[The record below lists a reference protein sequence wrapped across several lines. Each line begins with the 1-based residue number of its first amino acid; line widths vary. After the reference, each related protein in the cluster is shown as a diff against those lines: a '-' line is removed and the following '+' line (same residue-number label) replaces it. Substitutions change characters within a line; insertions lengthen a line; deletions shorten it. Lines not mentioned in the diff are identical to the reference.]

1 MSNLSQKNTSKTPM
15 IVKQIVL
22 VFIVFAVAVF
32 VTYRLKVSRKPQHKK
47 IPKAVAPLVEVIK
60 VKPQTVNILINGYG
74 QVQPT
79 HEAQIVAQI
88 SGEILSLSI
97 NDGDFFKK
105 DQDLV
110 VIDPRDYELALES
123 AKAKIA
129 AAKVK
134 LELEKAEALVAKQEW
149 QELNPDKKP
158 SSDLVFRVPQIKNAQ
173 ANLLSGESMVAKAK
187 LDLERTRISA
197 PFDGRVVKKF
207 VDLGQYVA
215 RGTPLARVYSS
226 DSLEVDVPLE
236 NSKLAWI
243 KAGPD
248 GSNVVVHTKFAGK
261 DSSWSGRLVRT
272 AGKIDSMTRMVHV
285 FVEVDNPFEVVD
297 GNAMLTPGMFVEV
310 DIQGAP
316 LKNAFVLPRRAVR
329 GRDSV
334 WVVKDG
340 KLDIRKVVV
349 AMSNK
354 DVSYITDGLDDSDV
368 VVTSTIEAAVNGMNL
383 RCELEST
390 DTTSGAIK

>member
-1 MSNLSQKNTSKTPM
+1 MSDISEKKTSKTQM
-15 IVKQIVL
+15 VVKQLIM
-22 VFIVFAVAVF
+22 VFIVFALAAF
-32 VTYRLKVSRKPQHKK
+32 ATYKLKASRKPQHKIK
-47 IPKAVAPLVEVIK
+47 PKAVAPLVEAIK

-74 QVQPT
+74 QVRPI
-79 HEAQIVAQI
+79 HEAQIVAQV

-105 DQDLV
+105 GQELV

-149 QELNPDKKP
+149 QELNPDKEP

-173 ANLLSGESMVAKAK
+173 ANLLSGESALAKAK
-187 LDLERTRISA
+187 LDLERTKILA
-197 PFDGRVVKKF
+197 PFDGRVVKKIA
-207 VDLGQYVA
+207 DLGQYVT
-215 RGTPLARVYSS
+215 RGSPIATVYSS
-226 DSLEVDVPLE
+226 DSLEIDVPLE

-243 KAGPD
+243 KAGED
-248 GSNVVVHTKFAGK
+248 GSKVIVHTKFAGK
-261 DSSWSGRLVRT
+261 NSSWTGKLVRT
-272 AGKIDSMTRMVHV
+272 AGKIDPMTRLVHV
-285 FVEVDNPFEVVD
+285 FVEVDNPFEETDANV
-297 GNAMLTPGMFVEV
+297 MLTPGMFVEL
-310 DIQGAP
+310 DIQGKV
-316 LKNAFVLPRRAVR
+316 LENAFVVPRRAIR

-340 KLDIRKVVV
+340 KLDIRKVVI

-354 DVSYITDGLDDSDV
+354 DFSYVTDGLNDSDI
-368 VVTSTIEAAVNGMNL
+368 VVTSTIEAAVNGMQL

-390 DTTSGAIK
+390 DSTSGAIK